1 MGPAVNHR
9 SEWVLTCRPDLGKGD
24 ARGVADRDVGE
35 LPSGLGCSLAAG
47 QRRPLFEALVMV
59 LLGSLL
65 ALLASAAGLVT
76 LGSSYILGEVS
87 AVAFAVSLFIL
98 ICATEART

>member
-47 QRRPLFEALVMV
+47 QRHPLEAFVMV

>member
-9 SEWVLTCRPDLGKGD
+9 SEWVLTCRPDLGKG
-24 ARGVADRDVGE
+24 GDVGE

-47 QRRPLFEALVMV
+47 QRRPLFEAFVMV

>member
-1 MGPAVNHR
+1 
-9 SEWVLTCRPDLGKGD
+9 
-24 ARGVADRDVGE
+24 
-35 LPSGLGCSLAAG
+35 
-47 QRRPLFEALVMV
+47 MV

-65 ALLASAAGLVT
+65 ALLASVAGLVT

-98 ICATEART
+98 ICATEARP